1 LTGHK
6 LHVECSSWPNEFAE
20 KTWGPKFSFQTTEG
34 EIRQVRQSRSTHLPK
49 FHIHFKDTKTTYV
62 DLDLDY
68 VMKYTIQ
75 FPETLSKYNTLK
87 AEYIIRKAREA
98 SEKPRSTKRTNN
110 DDASAISDAINDEND
125 IVHPE
130 KQAIAFTA
138 HKKKMWGKP
147 SSRDRASKE
156 KKLRCF
162 GSETVWQ

>member
-1 LTGHK
+1 
-6 LHVECSSWPNEFAE
+6 
-20 KTWGPKFSFQTTEG
+20 
-34 EIRQVRQSRSTHLPK
+34 VRQSRSTHLPK

-138 HKKKMWGKP
+138 HKKKCGGNRPREIAQAKK
-147 SSRDRASKE
+147 RNLGASGAKLSGNKE
-156 KKLRCF
+156 HIQHEIDPNSNVPLKI
-162 GSETVWQ
+162 